1 MKEIIK
7 KNKQLVIINMIF
19 TLLVVAQETH
29 LIDVF
34 PIEEEWK
41 VPIKA
46 LILFSIAGYNAIK
59 LTLDGLT
66 KDKP

>member
-46 LILFSIAGYNAIK
+46 LVLFAIAGYNAIK
-59 LTLDGLT
+59 ITLDNLNL
-66 KDKP
+66 PSE

>member
-1 MKEIIK
+1 MNKLIK

-34 PIEEEWK
+34 PIDESWK
-41 VPIKA
+41 TPIKA
-46 LILFSIAGYNAIK
+46 LVLFAIAGYNAIK
-59 LTLDGLT
+59 ITLDNLNL
-66 KDKP
+66 PSE

>member
-46 LILFSIAGYNAIK
+46 LVLFAIAGYNAIK

>member
-1 MKEIIK
+1 MKKIIK